1 MVLGGFRSFHVLVTT
16 NKSKFDGYSVRK
28 RVLMISRIT
37 FGIVMSACKESRVR
51 QPGASGFCFR
61 ASEFCS

>member
-28 RVLMISRIT
+28 RVLMISHVLPLGLSCAHFFLTT
-37 FGIVMSACKESRVR
+37 FLKIAV
-51 QPGASGFCFR
+51 
-61 ASEFCS
+61 

>member
-37 FGIVMSACKESRVR
+37 FGIVMCTFFSDNLSQNSCMRRKTV
-51 QPGASGFCFR
+51 
-61 ASEFCS
+61 